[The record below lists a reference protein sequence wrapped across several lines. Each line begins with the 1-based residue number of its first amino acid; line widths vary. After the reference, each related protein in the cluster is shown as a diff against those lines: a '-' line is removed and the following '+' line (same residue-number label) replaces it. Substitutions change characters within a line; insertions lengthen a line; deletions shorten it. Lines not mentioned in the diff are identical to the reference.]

1 MQSKMLTCEASWPEA
16 CDEWLENQPRRG
28 GCWLVAALGHEDSF
42 WRGYYSPSTNLD
54 LSEWVVMYRQFI
66 ESGLIVK
73 SEPASD

>member
-1 MQSKMLTCEASWPEA
+1 
-16 CDEWLENQPRRG
+16 
-28 GCWLVAALGHEDSF
+28 VAALGHEDSF